1 MLDNVSSMF
10 ENMYTLIKRMR
21 KSEYERNVKS
31 YQEKYNAFFSEM
43 IEYMDAAEDKTNA
56 AEEIGQ
62 IFAEEMYVNC
72 VGKKKLSLQVSMD
85 LNLMMIYYIFPI
97 ILLTRNDN
105 AEILADAM
113 RDKWNE
119 RFKSKIDYASY
130 ETIRDGFPSKMFGIF

>member
-72 VGKKKLSLQVSMD
+72 VGKKKLSLQMSMD